1 MRRIISFRPQAQ
13 RRLLVWSA
21 AAAGF
26 VYALSLLIGW
36 PGAQAQSLQQMPLRY
51 VVETKE
57 TATFYLGKEGKI
69 NLALL
74 DQNGYRVKAPRAFRT
89 TITATTFDGL
99 DQAKSLLASRSIK
112 QQAQLKKQAAAI
124 NIVSATRRLVLGQ
137 GQQAAQ
143 IVINHEQGEDDKN
156 AYIVSYQP
164 GRVQVFV
171 ESDGVA
177 TGQAVIIVLDPRRA
191 LSKPVQQAR
200 PGPPEAGLM
209 PIFWQNPRPARYRLE
224 LTPATLI
231 AQIEK
236 GEQVGKLYVALRS
249 AVGDDYPQ
257 APEDLQIILQVDDGN
272 ARFEPNVIKIPR
284 TQAISPE
291 AAVLRTRPG
300 GRIIVSAYAVSANV
314 INYQPARQK
323 KYTFVPGVRTTDL
336 TIRQQRNSAF
346 ANGLDEI
353 ELRVE
358 ALQDGRVIAPEDEGM
373 DERLITFTLS
383 GDTQGVR
390 FENGKSELRIP
401 KGQTS
406 GTIKL
411 FSSRPAGDFKVVGE
425 TLNGL
430 RETIVSEEMAAP
442 LSFSFPWLQL
452 LFAIAGGSVM
462 PLLRRQNRL
471 KIMQGLVLGAV
482 FFGLALFGAIVSN
495 PQTVGA
501 VSIVVTKLPTEN
513 FFASFILGFLGS
525 LLLGINFT
533 RRPKA
538 GAKRKAA
545 AA

>member
-1 MRRIISFRPQAQ
+1 MRRIISFRSQVQ
-13 RRLLVWSA
+13 RRPLVWSA

-26 VYALSLLIGW
+26 VYALSLLMGW
-36 PGAQAQSLQQMPLRY
+36 PGAQAQSLQKMALRY

-112 QQAQLKKQAAAI
+112 QQAQLNKQAANNNTI
-124 NIVSATRRLVLGQ
+124 SATRRLVLGQ

-143 IVINHEQGEDDKN
+143 IVINHGQGEDDKN

-191 LSKPVQQAR
+191 LSKPAQQAR
-200 PGPPEAGLM
+200 PAPPDAGLM
-209 PIFWQNPRPARYRLE
+209 PIFWQNPHSAQFRLE
-224 LTPATLI
+224 LTPSKLL

-236 GEQVGKLYVALRS
+236 GEQVGKLQVALRS
-249 AVGDDYPQ
+249 AVGDDYPP
-257 APEDLQIILQVDDGN
+257 APEDLQIILKVEDGN

-284 TQAISPE
+284 NQAISPE

-300 GRIIVSAYAVSANV
+300 GRISVSAYALSAN
-314 INYQPARQK
+314 NYLPARQD
-323 KYTFVPGVRTTDL
+323 YNFVPGVRTTDL
-336 TIRQQRNSAF
+336 TVRQQRNSAF

-383 GDTQGVR
+383 GDTRGIR
-390 FENGKSELRIP
+390 FENGKSELHIP

-411 FSSRPAGDFKVVGE
+411 FSSRPIGDFKVVGS

-452 LFAIAGGSVM
+452 FFAIAGGSVM
-462 PLLRRQNRL
+462 PLLRRQSRL

-533 RRPKA
+533 RRRRA

>member
-1 MRRIISFRPQAQ
+1 MRRIMSFRSQAQ

-26 VYALSLLIGW
+26 VYALSLLMGW

-51 VVETKE
+51 VIETKE

-74 DQNGYRVKAPRAFRT
+74 DQNGYRVKAPRTFRT

-112 QQAQLKKQAAAI
+112 QQAPSNRQTAAT
-124 NIVSATRRLVLGQ
+124 NMVSATRRLVLGQ

-143 IVINHEQGEDDKN
+143 IVINHGQGEDDKN
-156 AYIVSYQP
+156 AYLVSYQP

-177 TGQAVIIVLDPRRA
+177 TGQAVIIVVDPRRS
-191 LSKPVQQAR
+191 LWKPVQQAR
-200 PGPPEAGLM
+200 PAPPEAGLM
-209 PIFWQNPRPARYRLE
+209 PILWQTPHPARFRLE
-224 LTPATLI
+224 LTPSKLL

-236 GEQVGKLYVALRS
+236 GEQVGKLQVVLRS
-249 AVGDDYPQ
+249 AVGDDYPP

-284 TQAISPE
+284 AQAISPE

-300 GRIIVSAYAVSANV
+300 GHISVSAYAVSANV
-314 INYQPARQK
+314 VNYQPARQN
-323 KYTFVPGVRTTDL
+323 YIFVPGVRTTDL
-336 TIRQQRNSAF
+336 TVRQQRNSAF

-373 DERLITFTLS
+373 DERLITFILS

-471 KIMQGLVLGAV
+471 KIIQGLVLGAV

-525 LLLGINFT
+525 LLLGINFS